1 MKIPSI
7 EDCQAFLDGQG
18 PTNSLDR
25 ALLAKMSAAELR
37 RKIAEEKKSM
47 EGYLKSLERVRPK
60 NQPQPPAR
68 RPAPAPA
75 SKAPATPAARPLKA
89 ESTATLARALK
100 LKNISENERQA
111 IRAELEQRGVT
122 ILPNG
127 GYSQNLR

>member
-25 ALLAKMSAAELR
+25 ALLAKMNAAQLR
-37 RKIAEEKKSM
+37 QKIKEEKESM
-47 EGYLKSLERVRPK
+47 DRYVAELERVRPK

-68 RPAPAPA
+68 RPAPAPT
-75 SKAPATPAARPLKA
+75 SKAPAAPAARPLKA

-100 LKNISENERQA
+100 LKSISENDRQA
-111 IRAELEQRGVT
+111 IRAELEQRNVT
-122 ILPNG
+122 ILKT
-127 GYSQNLR
+127 GYSEPAR

>member
-25 ALLAKMSAAELR
+25 ALLAKMNAAQLR
-37 RKIAEEKKSM
+37 QKIKEEKESM
-47 EGYLKSLERVRPK
+47 DRYVAELERVRPK

-68 RPAPAPA
+68 RPAPAQA

-100 LKNISENERQA
+100 LKSISENDRQA
-111 IRAELEQRGVT
+111 IRAELEQRNVT
-122 ILPNG
+122 ILKT
-127 GYSQNLR
+127 GYSEPAR